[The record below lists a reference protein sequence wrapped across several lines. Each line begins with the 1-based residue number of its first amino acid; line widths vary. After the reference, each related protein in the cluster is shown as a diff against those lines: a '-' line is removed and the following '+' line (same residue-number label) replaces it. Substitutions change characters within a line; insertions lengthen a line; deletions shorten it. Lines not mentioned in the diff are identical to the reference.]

1 MRTMINFLM
10 PLMNCIKKHKS
21 WPLQIVSLKESSTN
35 MMKKSQNCKRNYLIW
50 KMKSSPREG
59 QGWFLCN
66 PSSTT
71 ISFPNKCENYM
82 ILISKNEHFLKTLS
96 MFTMDKENLDAI
108 LTQQKY
114 MLIELDLATPLT
126 KRKNRIRTSF
136 TLSKHLALHS

>member
-1 MRTMINFLM
+1 
-10 PLMNCIKKHKS
+10 
-21 WPLQIVSLKESSTN
+21 
-35 MMKKSQNCKRNYLIW
+35 
-50 KMKSSPREG
+50 
-59 QGWFLCN
+59 
-66 PSSTT
+66 
-71 ISFPNKCENYM
+71 M
-82 ILISKNEHFLKTLS
+82 ILISKNEYFLKTLS